1 MDWMQVSLSASGE
14 LAEAVADVLARF
26 APNGVVTEQG
36 VRFLN
41 EEDEGS
47 GEGPITVCAYLP
59 VDEHL
64 AETRRSIE
72 DALGHLRMI
81 QPFQPAVFKRIPEQN
96 WMEAWKQHYHPIT
109 VGRRLIVMPAWAEYR
124 EGERIVV
131 KIDPGMAFGTGTHP
145 TTQLCLEMMETLFEA
160 GGPNGTATAP
170 RPQDVI
176 DVGCGSGILS
186 ISALKLG
193 ARRALAVDLDGQA
206 IENARHNARI
216 NGLGRELELGEGS
229 IDEIRRGDFG
239 LKSADL
245 VLANILA
252 PVIMRLFEAGLSD
265 LVAPGGHIVLG
276 GILHDQADRVIA
288 AAEAN
293 NAHLIVKRQQEDWVA
308 LLMGR
313 RSLNGQ

>member
-1 MDWMQVSLSASGE
+1 MQVSLSASGE
-14 LAEAVADVLARF
+14 LAEAVVDVLARF

-36 VRFLN
+36 VRFQN
-41 EEDEGS
+41 EEDEGI

-64 AETRRSIE
+64 AETCRSIE

-81 QPFQPAVFKRIPEQN
+81 QPIPAAMFKRIPDQN
-96 WMEAWKQHYHPIT
+96 WMEAWKQHYHPIAVGHRLT
-109 VGRRLIVMPAWAEYR
+109 VLPAWAEDR
-124 EGERIVV
+124 ESERIAV

-160 GGPNGTATAP
+160 GASNATAAGFP
-170 RPQDVI
+170 PQEVI

-206 IENARHNARI
+206 LENARHNARI
-216 NGLGRELELGEGS
+216 NGLGSELELAEGS
-229 IDEIRRGDFG
+229 VEQILRGDFG
-239 LKSADL
+239 IKSADL

-252 PVIMRLFEAGLSD
+252 PVIIRLFADRLAD
-265 LVAPGGHIVLG
+265 LVAPGGHLLLS
-276 GILHDQADRVIA
+276 GILQDQADRVIA

-293 NAHLIVKRQQEDWVA
+293 NAYLVVKRQQQDWVA

-313 RSLNGQ
+313 RSLKGH